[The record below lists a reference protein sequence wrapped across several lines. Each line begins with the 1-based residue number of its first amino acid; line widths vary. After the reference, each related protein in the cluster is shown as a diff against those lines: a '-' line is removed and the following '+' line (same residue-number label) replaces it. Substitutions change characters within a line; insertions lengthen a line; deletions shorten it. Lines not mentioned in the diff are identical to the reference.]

1 MSIMKKVAIF
11 GGAFN
16 PITLGH
22 LRVAKVLM
30 ERLPDFE
37 IWLSPTYEST
47 LNKSMLDPKH
57 RIEMC
62 KLVAQKFPNIK
73 VFDYEIHH
81 KLSSGTLAFYKKLK
95 SETKYNDYDFYF
107 VIGMDQANNINKW
120 VNYIVLINAVKFIVV
135 PREGE
140 KEKISSSWYKRSNH
154 IFIDKPDQRKISST
168 VIRENL
174 LKFYAGDEG
183 YLDYL
188 KQDLTPEVL
197 KYILKNK
204 LYGEN

>member
-1 MSIMKKVAIF
+1 MKKVAIF

-22 LRVAKVLM
+22 LRVAKTLI

-62 KLVAQKFPNIK
+62 KLAVEKFPKLK
-73 VFDYEIHH
+73 VFNYEIHH
-81 KLSSGTLAFYKKLK
+81 KLSAGTLAFYKKLK
-95 SETKYNDYDFYF
+95 SEIKYANYDFYF

-120 VNYIVLINAVKFIVV
+120 VNFIVLINAVKFIIVS
-135 PREGE
+135 REGE
-140 KEKISSSWYKRSNH
+140 KEKSSWYKNSNH
-154 IFIDKPDQRKISST
+154 IFIDKEDQWKISST
-168 VIRENL
+168 AVRENL
-174 LKFYAGDEG
+174 LKFYAGDKKF
-183 YLDYL
+183 LNSL
-188 KQDLTPEVL
+188 KKDLTPEVL
-197 KYILKNK
+197 KYILKNN
-204 LYGEN
+204 LYGN